1 MIENIKLSSEFKSQT
16 TKAVMSIV
24 LFVIVYFSII
34 VFAIGLTIVCA
45 YGGIMLIVTHPRLIT
60 IVLGIGLGSLG
71 FMVLVFLL
79 KFIFKSH
86 KVDRSHLYEI
96 TRNEEPKLFKM
107 IDDIVEQVDTTFP
120 KKVYLSS
127 DVNASVFY
135 DSSFWSMF
143 FPIRKNLQIGLGLVN
158 AVSEE
163 ELKSILAHEFG
174 HFSQKSMKVGSY
186 VYNVNQVIF
195 NLLHDNEGYDNL
207 MSDWA
212 NLTGYFAIFVVVASK
227 IIDGIQWILIKMYEI
242 INKNYMALSREMEFH
257 ADEIAANVTG
267 HEPLK
272 NSLLRL
278 QLADHSYNSVISFYE
293 TKISENSKSENLFQ
307 EHSFVMNYLA
317 ANNEIEIENDL
328 PLVTVDELNKFNKS
342 KLVIEDQWASHPS
355 TTERIKRLESLNL
368 MAPKL
373 NHQSANSIFKD
384 IEKTQKEI
392 TAKLFSSVQY
402 KDEPN
407 NLSFINFQED
417 FQKEEATK
425 SFSKIYNGYY
435 DDKNP
440 IQFNPNEIKLDT
452 ENLLFDDLYAK
463 EKIDLIYTAVS
474 FGSDLETLK
483 QISEKIIPIKTF
495 DYDGKKYKRK
505 DSDHLII
512 SVSKELEK
520 INQEIRQN
528 DINIFKFFRHLELKK
543 EANLLGDNYQ
553 VFFEFE
559 ASLDKKF
566 ELYSRLSNGLQF
578 LNYVT
583 PFEEIIANFKMIEP
597 TEMELK
603 KEIDEIL
610 NDPQYEPIITHEI
623 KTNFELFLSKKL
635 VYFKNEIYYE
645 GDLEILNNALNNF
658 AVVSSNR
665 FLMLKKDLLSYQE
678 ELLK

>member
-402 KDEPN
+402 KDEP
-407 NLSFINFQED
+407 LS
-417 FQKEEATK
+417 
-425 SFSKIYNGYY
+425 
-435 DDKNP
+435 
-440 IQFNPNEIKLDT
+440 
-452 ENLLFDDLYAK
+452 
-463 EKIDLIYTAVS
+463 LIH
-474 FGSDLETLK
+474 
-483 QISEKIIPIKTF
+483 I
-495 DYDGKKYKRK
+495 
-505 DSDHLII
+505 
-512 SVSKELEK
+512 
-520 INQEIRQN
+520 
-528 DINIFKFFRHLELKK
+528 
-543 EANLLGDNYQ
+543 
-553 VFFEFE
+553 
-559 ASLDKKF
+559 
-566 ELYSRLSNGLQF
+566 
-578 LNYVT
+578 
-583 PFEEIIANFKMIEP
+583 
-597 TEMELK
+597 
-603 KEIDEIL
+603 
-610 NDPQYEPIITHEI
+610 
-623 KTNFELFLSKKL
+623 
-635 VYFKNEIYYE
+635 
-645 GDLEILNNALNNF
+645 
-658 AVVSSNR
+658 
-665 FLMLKKDLLSYQE
+665 
-678 ELLK
+678 